1 MQIVTELIE
10 LLKKLRDPSS
20 GCPWDIKQTHDSL
33 AMYMVEEAWEVVSA
47 IRNKTGNLVEELGDV
62 LMNIL
67 FHCQIASER
76 GEFDFGTVCDHLKQK
91 IIRKHPHVFGEN
103 KGAKLTEE
111 DVLKNWEKTNQMDK
125 PGSRF
130 DSVSKSMPST
140 VRAKIASERAKR
152 LGIFF
157 NNEQEV
163 WRKVEEE
170 LQELNLASSPKEF
183 ENEIGDLLFSIVEL
197 CRFKNVDAE
206 EALNGAVDKFIERVK
221 TALDMCENNPELLNS
236 SRIWDQV
243 KQR

>member
-1 MQIVTELIE
+1 MEQISELLE

-20 GCPWDIKQTHDSL
+20 GCPWDVKQTHESL
-33 AMYMVEEAWEVVSA
+33 APYMVEEAWEVVSA
-47 IRNKTGNLVEELGDV
+47 IKNKTGNLIEELGDV
-62 LMNIL
+62 LMNVL

-76 GEFDFGTVCDHLKQK
+76 GEFDFGSVCEHLKQK

-103 KGAKLTEE
+103 KGENLSEE
-111 DVLKNWEKTNQMDK
+111 DVLKNWEKTNQRDK

-130 DSVSKSMPST
+130 DSVSKSMPAT
-140 VRAKIASERAKR
+140 LRAKISSERAKR

-157 NNEQEV
+157 NDEQEV

-170 LQELNLASSPKEF
+170 LQELKLASSPKEF
-183 ENEIGDLLFSIVEL
+183 ENEVGDLLFSIVEL
-197 CRFKNVDAE
+197 CRFKNTDPE

-221 TALDMCENNPELLNS
+221 TALDLCQNNPEQLNS
-236 SRIWDQV
+236 TLIWDQV